1 MKNLVLY
8 TNPQSRGRIAH
19 WMMEELAEPYE
30 TVWLDYA
37 TSMHAPEYL
46 AINPMGKV
54 PALTH
59 GKAVVTETA
68 AICAY
73 LATQF
78 PEKQLIPTHSEGQ
91 AAFFRWLFFA
101 AGPLEQAVT
110 AKSQNWSVTPE
121 QEGFLGFGNY
131 NKTISTLANALH
143 LSPYIAGEHFS
154 AADVYV
160 GSHLSWGML
169 FNSIEAQPVFED
181 YVARLK
187 LRPAFIRS
195 NQINDQYMQSQK
207 A

>member
-1 MKNLVLY
+1 MQGL
-8 TNPQSRGRIAH
+8 
-19 WMMEELAEPYE
+19 
-30 TVWLDYA
+30 
-37 TSMHAPEYL
+37 EYL

-73 LATQF
+73 LASQF
-78 PEKQLIPTHSEGQ
+78 PEKQLMPANSEGQ

-110 AKSQNWSVTPE
+110 AKSQNWSVAPE

-131 NKTISTLANALH
+131 SKTIRALANALQ

-160 GSHLSWGML
+160 GSHLSWGIL

-181 YVARLK
+181 YVARLT
-187 LRPAFIRS
+187 LRPAFIRA
-195 NQINDQYMQSQK
+195 NQINNQYMQTQK
-207 A
+207 V